1 MRSICLPLFRLSF
14 GALLITYLSMF
25 TSDQAASR
33 PLNKRLFVVAGLA
46 TRSAE
51 HMIEMH
57 ICKRLLPTFKALD
70 APLNERSAFFRW
82 QKKRALVRLEFLIEI
97 EGEGSVCRSLLADRV
112 RRRDGLATSTT
123 AQS

>member
-1 MRSICLPLFRLSF
+1 MSRLCLPLFRLSL
-14 GALLITYLSMF
+14 GAFLLVSLSMF
-25 TSDQAASR
+25 TIDPAASR
-33 PLNKRLFVVAGLA
+33 PLNTRLSVVAGLA

-97 EGEGSVCRSLLADRV
+97 EGNDSVCRSLMADRV